1 MSDPAPTPCTEP
13 RRILRRLAPAVLL
26 LAVAACGLFGRQP
39 GEAGPGSDEKPGITV
54 EVRNLAW
61 KNIHVYAISG
71 ASWTSLGV
79 LSSQGEETYEL
90 PRGFVGGRQEI
101 RLAADPVGSNQA
113 FISDPIQVEPDDVVG
128 WTIQD
133 NLALSSVF
141 VR

>member
-1 MSDPAPTPCTEP
+1 MSDRKAPPGTAA
-13 RRILRRLAPAVLL
+13 RRLVPVILAV
-26 LAVAACGLFGRQP
+26 AVAACGLFGRQP
-39 GEAGPGSDEKPGITV
+39 GEASPGSSEKPGITV

-71 ASWTSLGV
+71 GSWTSLGV
-79 LSSQGEETYEL
+79 LSSQGESTYEL

-113 FISDPIQVEPDDVVG
+113 FISDPILVEPGDVVG

>member
-1 MSDPAPTPCTEP
+1 MSDRAPPPGIDP
-13 RRILRRLAPAVLL
+13 RRILRLLAPAVLL
-26 LAVAACGLFGRQP
+26 VTLAACGLFGRQP
-39 GEAGPGSDEKPGITV
+39 GEAGPGSEEKPGITV
-54 EVRNLAW
+54 EVENLAW

-71 ASWTSLGV
+71 SSWTSLGV
-79 LSSQGEETYEL
+79 LSSQDEETYEL
-90 PRGFVGGRQEI
+90 PRGFVGGRREI

-113 FISDPIQVEPDDVVG
+113 YISDPIQVEPGDVVG